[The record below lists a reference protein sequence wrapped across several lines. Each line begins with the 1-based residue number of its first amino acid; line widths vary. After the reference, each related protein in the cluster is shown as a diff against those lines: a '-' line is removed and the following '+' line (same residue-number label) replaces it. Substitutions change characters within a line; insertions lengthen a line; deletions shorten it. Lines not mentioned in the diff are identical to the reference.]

1 MLWFLAIAAPPLAV
15 LAAGR
20 PGAALL
26 NVPLTVAGWLPGVL
40 HAILVVHERKADQ
53 RAARHARGPRPAEE

>member
-20 PGAALL
+20 PAAALL

-40 HAILVVHERKADQ
+40 HAILVVHEHKADR
-53 RAARHARGPRPAEE
+53 RAARHARVAGGAEE

>member
-15 LAAGR
+15 LATGR

-26 NVPLTVAGWLPGVL
+26 NAPLTLAGWLPGVL
-40 HAILVVHERKADQ
+40 HAVLVVHEHKADQ
-53 RAARHARGPRPAEE
+53 RAARHARCPRPEE